1 MLYVVLLCTMMH
13 KQPFY
18 LPYLR
23 LSVSHPIG
31 YINGAVLS
39 YSSFKASYAINHINP
54 VKGLAANLSSIAVFH
69 A

>member
-1 MLYVVLLCTMMH
+1 MLHAVSLCIMIH
-13 KQPFY
+13 KPSFY
-18 LPYLR
+18 LPFLYL
-23 LSVSHPIG
+23 SASHPIG

-39 YSSFKASYAINHINP
+39 YSSFKSSYAINDINP